1 MASVN
6 RVILVGNLGKDPEVR
21 YMPDGASVA
30 SVSLATT
37 DTWKDKATGE
47 KKENTKWHRLVFF
60 RKLAEIVGQYLK
72 KGAQVYVSGSLRTR
86 KWTDQGGIERY
97 TTEIV
102 VDEMQMLGR
111 REAGADVDHR
121 PSDSAPPASVP
132 TPAPVSTPAPR
143 LSPAPAPQPIPAP
156 AGGHDFDDD
165 IPFMRPVAL
174 DGLPY

>member
-21 YMPDGASVA
+21 YTPDGLPVA

-47 KKENTKWHRLVFF
+47 KKENTEWHRLVFF

-72 KGAQVYVSGSLRTR
+72 KGAQIYVSGQLRTR
-86 KWTDQGGIERY
+86 KWTDQAGLERY

-121 PSDSAPPASVP
+121 PSDSAPPP
-132 TPAPVSTPAPR
+132 PVSTQAPASAPTPR
-143 LSPAPAPQPIPAP
+143 LNPAPAP